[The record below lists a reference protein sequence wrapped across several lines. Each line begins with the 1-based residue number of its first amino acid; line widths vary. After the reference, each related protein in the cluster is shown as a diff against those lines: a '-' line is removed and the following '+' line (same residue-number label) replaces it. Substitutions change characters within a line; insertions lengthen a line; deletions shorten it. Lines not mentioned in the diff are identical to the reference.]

1 MQLKTKQATG
11 TFFTVLWSSGYI
23 VAKSKGLIWLAFGA
37 EKGRTWL
44 RFALLSTLPLK
55 HCLYVILPFFFPIH
69 LSFYLFQLEY
79 HPAYEMATAFE
90 VHFAAL
96 LSSIEQKKQFSKKQ

>member
-11 TFFTVLWSSGYI
+11 TFFTMLWSSGYI

-44 RFALLSTLPLK
+44 RFAL
-55 HCLYVILPFFFPIH
+55 FFFPIH

-96 LSSIEQKKQFSKKQ
+96 LSSIEQKKNSKKQ